1 MFKLKFNRMKRL
13 EIQIEVVSD
22 VVCPWC
28 YIGKRRMEKAMDQL
42 KDQYDFKI
50 TFSPFELNPDMPP
63 EGIDQKAYL
72 SKKFG
77 GEERYNQIIQQVS
90 QVAAAEGLNF
100 DYSKQAV
107 SPNTRDAHRIIWYAK
122 QEGKQP
128 AVKEAF
134 LKAYFEDGIDLS
146 KKDNLLKIAGS
157 AGLSMEKV
165 KLLLESGEGLK
176 EVELSEQRS
185 HQRGI
190 SGVPFYIINSKYGVS
205 GAQAPEF
212 FARTFQEIA
221 QKQDRD

>member
-1 MFKLKFNRMKRL
+1 MFQLKFNRMKKT

-28 YIGKRRMEKAMDQL
+28 YIGKRRMEKAVDQL

-63 EGIDQKAYL
+63 EGSDQKAYL

-90 QVAAAEGLNF
+90 QLAATEGLNF

-134 LKAYFEDGIDLS
+134 LKAYFENGIDLS
-146 KKDNLLKIAGS
+146 KKENLIQIAGD
-157 AGLSMEKV
+157 AGLSTEKV
-165 KLLLESGEGLK
+165 KSLLESAEGLK
-176 EVELSEQRS
+176 EVERSEQMS

-190 SGVPFYIINSKYGVS
+190 SGVPYYIINNKYGVS
-205 GAQAPEF
+205 GAQPSDIF
-212 FARTFQEIA
+212 VRTFQEIA
-221 QKQDRD
+221 QKEDND

>member
-1 MFKLKFNRMKRL
+1 MKKP
-13 EIQIEVVSD
+13 EIIIEVISD

-28 YIGKRRMEKAMDQL
+28 YIGKRRIEKAMDQL

-50 TFSPFELNPDMPP
+50 TFSPFELNPEMPP
-63 EGIDQKAYL
+63 EGSDQKAYL

-77 GEERYNQIIQQVS
+77 GEERYNQIIDQVS

-122 QEGKQP
+122 QEGKQG

-146 KKDNLLKIAGS
+146 KKENLIKIAAN
-157 AGLSMEKV
+157 AGLSAEKV
-165 KLLLESGEGLK
+165 KSLLESAEGLK
-176 EVELSEQRS
+176 EVELSEQMS

-190 SGVPFYIINSKYGVS
+190 SGVPYYIINNKYGVS
-205 GAQAPEF
+205 GAQPPDF
-212 FARTFQEIA
+212 FARTFLEIA
-221 QKQDRD
+221 KKKN

>member
-1 MFKLKFNRMKRL
+1 MFKLKFNRMKKL

-63 EGIDQKAYL
+63 EGVDQKAYL

-77 GEERYNQIIQQVS
+77 GEERYNQIIQQIS
-90 QVAAAEGLNF
+90 KVAEEEGLNF

-107 SPNTRDAHRIIWYAK
+107 SPNTRNVHRIIWYAN

-134 LKAYFEDGIDLS
+134 LKAYLEDGIDLS
-146 KKDNLLKIAGS
+146 KKDNLLKIAS
-157 AGLSMEKV
+157 NTGLSTEKV

-212 FARTFQEIA
+212 FVRTFQEIA

>member
-1 MFKLKFNRMKRL
+1 MFKLKFNRMKKL

-77 GEERYNQIIQQVS
+77 GEERYNQIIQQIS

-107 SPNTRDAHRIIWYAK
+107 SPNTRNAHRIIWYAN

-128 AVKEAF
+128 AMKEAF

-146 KKDNLLKIAGS
+146 KMENLLKIAGN
-157 AGLSMEKV
+157 AGLSIEKV
-165 KLLLESGEGLK
+165 KLFLESGEGLK